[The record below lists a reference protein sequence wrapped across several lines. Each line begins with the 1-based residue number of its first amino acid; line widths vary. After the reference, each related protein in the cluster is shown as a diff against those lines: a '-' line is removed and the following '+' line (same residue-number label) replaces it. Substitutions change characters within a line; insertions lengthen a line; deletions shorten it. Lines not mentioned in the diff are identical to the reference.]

1 VSEVKKEEG
10 EQPLQPW
17 HSALLEV
24 TMIEA
29 IITDST
35 SAGISLL
42 TKLFVKEIFT

>member
-10 EQPLQPW
+10 DQPLQPW

-24 TMIEA
+24 TTIEG
-29 IITDST
+29 IITDSAST
-35 SAGISLL
+35 GNSLL